1 MGTTLKE
8 KSTMASQKQY
18 RSRLKGKGKN
28 PPTRGMGSGF
38 AVNQAMAG
46 ADDPE
51 NAASLAALSEAEM
64 QKRVEDEV
72 RMRMKRDE
80 KIEYLQ
86 GAIMEGD
93 WNLPEGETF
102 EDASDE
108 TLDEWL
114 ETVREEVGDQIDEE
128 TAEEVDQLFSLSP
141 EFDPDDPLYNPI
153 VDTRRRARIEKGLAP
168 LDFDQMVFKGY
179 CDQDV
184 TLREGFTITFRT
196 ISTIHGLWLEMDLTK
211 LAEYS
216 AQYGRHWFSLLQ
228 IGVSVQK
235 INGKALGTD
244 LSRFTDHAQKEDFKK
259 ALDEK
264 MKVLGRLPSVIT
276 DDLIVQHTWF
286 TGRVR
291 KLMAGD
297 ILSKVGNS

>member
-1 MGTTLKE
+1 
-8 KSTMASQKQY
+8 MASQKQY

-114 ETVREEVGDQIDEE
+114 VTVREEV
-128 TAEEVDQLFSLSP
+128 
-141 EFDPDDPLYNPI
+141 
-153 VDTRRRARIEKGLAP
+153 
-168 LDFDQMVFKGY
+168 
-179 CDQDV
+179 
-184 TLREGFTITFRT
+184 
-196 ISTIHGLWLEMDLTK
+196 
-211 LAEYS
+211 
-216 AQYGRHWFSLLQ
+216 
-228 IGVSVQK
+228 
-235 INGKALGTD
+235 
-244 LSRFTDHAQKEDFKK
+244 
-259 ALDEK
+259 
-264 MKVLGRLPSVIT
+264 
-276 DDLIVQHTWF
+276 
-286 TGRVR
+286 
-291 KLMAGD
+291 
-297 ILSKVGNS
+297 